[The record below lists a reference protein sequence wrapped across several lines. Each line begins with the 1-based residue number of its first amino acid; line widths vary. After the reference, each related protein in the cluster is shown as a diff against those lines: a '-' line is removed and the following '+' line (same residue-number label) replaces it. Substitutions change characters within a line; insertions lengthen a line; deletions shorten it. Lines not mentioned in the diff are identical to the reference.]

1 MRREPPLTVA
11 GPRSPVGELA
21 EADLD
26 GLLATVPALGLV
38 WDGAG
43 ACLGTDDLVGPAA
56 ADGEALTAA
65 LSGTGWLEFVHPDDR
80 ARAAGLVSAALGDGG
95 RAGAVAR
102 DDGIRLRRPHRWAV
116 LRVRADPAGGAR
128 GVLVDATHS
137 LGDTARMARI
147 VGGFNRLRQPEEI
160 VQAVL
165 DEALAMLD
173 GRTATVHVLSDGGDT
188 LEVAGMAGLPDDVVT
203 ERFGSVPLDA
213 AVPAAEVLRTGET
226 VTVASHAERQ
236 RRYPLLE
243 DPNLVY
249 DPSFVVVP
257 LVDAE
262 GHPFGAL
269 AIGFPDDR
277 VLTEAEHQTLGDV
290 AAQCALALDRAR
302 LTVIAENRQQR
313 LVFLDELSSGLSRS
327 LELEGTLTRLAEMT
341 VPQLADWCVVRL
353 VSVPGDAR
361 PLVGAAHADP
371 AWTDDLGRL
380 AQRLPR
386 YLPDMGALGHA
397 LAEGRSI
404 VRCGGGDD
412 LIRELVGEG
421 EQATL
426 AAIGA
431 DSVAVFP
438 LTARGRLLGGLAFGN
453 RPGRPLTPFDLDLA
467 ELVATR
473 AATLVDNA
481 RLFDERS
488 GVAQALQASLLPG
501 SLPDIPGIELGAR
514 YRAAGLGLDVGGDFY
529 DAFRA
534 DDNWWIIAVGDVCG
548 HGVEAATI
556 TGLVRH
562 TIRASAMAGAMPSAI
577 LGRLNEML
585 LRHQAELTVAGVFDA
600 PYSPRFCTVVI
611 GAVQPTPQGVDLV
624 LCLGGHPQPF
634 VRRADGEVLP
644 VGVAGTL
651 LGVTDRLSL
660 TDSVVH
666 LDHGDALVCFT
677 DGLTD
682 RRRDQVSFGEEGIA
696 EALVDTSGLP
706 ATELAAHVEARA
718 VAFTPDEPTDDMA
731 VLALV
736 ATPAGPRTVSHPG
749 PGAFPH

>member
-11 GPRSPVGELA
+11 GPRSPVEQLA

-26 GLLATVPALGLV
+26 GLIATVPALGLV
-38 WDGAG
+38 WGPTG
-43 ACLGTDDLVGPAA
+43 ACLGTDDLLGP
-56 ADGEALTAA
+56 DGVDAEALTNA
-65 LSGTGWLEFVHPDDR
+65 LAGAGWLDLIHADDR
-80 ARAAGLVSAALGDGG
+80 ARAEGLVTAALGDGG
-95 RAGAVAR
+95 RPGSLAR
-102 DDGIRLRRPHRWAV
+102 DDGVRLRVPHRWAV

-128 GVLVDATHS
+128 GVLVDATRS

-147 VGGFNRLRQPEEI
+147 VGGFNRLRRPEEI

-188 LEVAGMAGLPDDVVT
+188 LEVAGMAGLPD
-203 ERFGSVPLDA
+203 ELFSGRYGSLPLDA
-213 AVPAAEVLRTGET
+213 ALPAAEVLRTGET

-236 RRYPLLE
+236 KRYPQLE
-243 DPNLVY
+243 HPELVQDPA
-249 DPSFVVVP
+249 FVVVP
-257 LVDAE
+257 LVDTDR
-262 GHPFGAL
+262 HPFGAL
-269 AIGFPDDR
+269 AIGFPEDR

-302 LTVIAENRQQR
+302 LTVIAEHRQQR
-313 LVFLDELSSGLSRS
+313 LVFLDELSSGLSS
-327 LELEGTLTRLAEMT
+327 TLELEGTLAQLASMT
-341 VPQLADWCVVRL
+341 VPRLADWCVVRL

-371 AWTDDLGRL
+371 EWTDELSRL
-380 AQRLPR
+380 AHALPR
-386 YLPDMGALGHA
+386 YLPDMGVLGEA
-397 LAEGRSI
+397 LAEGTSI
-404 VRCGGGDD
+404 VRCGGGDE
-412 LIRELVGEG
+412 LIRELVGPDDRD
-421 EQATL
+421 TL
-426 AAIGA
+426 AAIGS

-453 RPGRPLTPFDLDLA
+453 GPGRPLTHHDLDLA

-501 SLPDIPGIELGAR
+501 SLPDIPGLELGAR
-514 YRAAGLGLDVGGDFY
+514 YRAAGLGLEVGGDFY

-534 DDNWWIIAVGDVCG
+534 DENWWIIAVGDVCG

-562 TIRASAMAGAMPSAI
+562 TIRASAMASAMPSAI

-585 LRHQAELTVAGVFDA
+585 LRHQAELAVAGVPDA

-611 GAVQPTPQGVDLV
+611 GAVQPTPRGVDLV

-634 VRRADGEVLP
+634 VRRANGDVVP

-682 RRRDQVSFGEEGIA
+682 RRRDQVSFGEEGVA
-696 EALVDTSGLP
+696 ASLVGTSGLP

-718 VAFTPDEPTDDMA
+718 VAYTPDEPSDDMA

-736 ATPAGPRTVSHPG
+736 AKHPASRTASRPAPGPRR
-749 PGAFPH
+749 